1 MDPTD
6 SNLDIELLAALIDG
20 RLSGAERERALKLLA
35 TSDEALEL
43 FAHSLHEQ
51 RATDAKVIPIQS
63 ARRWRQ
69 WKVVV
74 PIVAAAGL
82 GFVLLPRLTG
92 STDRAASIQYAVQ
105 LESDSRFAG
114 ALRPGWDQHGWSV
127 SRGVDDTRSAPE
139 PRFVF
144 RLGVRSVDLQIALRK
159 GDTALASSLIDEI
172 SQTLDDIKFTDVI
185 AAKYEELKAHLATE
199 SPARLATRAADAEI
213 EMSGFLK
220 SPLVGLGQWL
230 AAADLA
236 AQTRETSFFAPK
248 YGTAFIRARMPSGA
262 LDAQDRSD
270 LQAIDSR
277 LAQGSDEA
285 AFNDVHVILQ
295 RMIQRHSN

>member
-51 RATDAKVIPIQS
+51 RASDAKVVPIQS

-92 STDRAASIQYAVQ
+92 STGRAASIQYAVQ
-105 LESDSRFAG
+105 LESDPRFGG
-114 ALRPGWDQHGWSV
+114 ALRQGWDQHGWSV
-127 SRGVDDTRSAPE
+127 TRGANDTQTAPE
-139 PRFVF
+139 PRFAF
-144 RLGVRSVDLQIALRK
+144 RLGVRSVDLQVAVRK
-159 GDTALASSLIDEI
+159 GNAAAASNVVDDI
-172 SQTLDDIKFTDVI
+172 SQTLDGIKFTDPI
-185 AAKYEELKAHLATE
+185 AAKYAELKAHLGSE
-199 SPARLATRAADAEI
+199 SGDRLVERAENAEI
-213 EMSGFLK
+213 EMSGFFK
-220 SPLVGLGQWL
+220 SPSFSLGQWVG
-230 AAADLA
+230 AADLA
-236 AQTRETSFFAPK
+236 AQTHETSFFQSK
-248 YGTAFIRARMPSGA
+248 HGTSFIRASMPPGA
-262 LDAQDRSD
+262 LDAEDTAD
-270 LQAIDSR
+270 LQAIDAR
-277 LAQGSDEA
+277 LAQGSDDA
-285 AFNDVHVILQ
+285 AFNDVQRVI
-295 RMIQRHSN
+295 RRHSN